1 MDELKINIPD
11 YAKKIIDK
19 LMDNGHEAYLVG
31 GCVRDS
37 LINKIPNDWDITTSA
52 LPQVVKKLFNRT
64 IDTGLK
70 HGTVTILMDKH
81 PIEVTTYRID
91 GEYEDNRRP
100 STVEFTSNL
109 IEDLKRRD
117 FTINAMAYNHKTGLV
132 DVFNGI
138 DDLENG
144 IIRCVGNPYERFN
157 EDALRMLRAIR
168 FSAQLGYTIDENTR
182 NDIIRCSSLIKNV
195 SMERIQVELNKTL
208 MSKNPKVFIET
219 YDLQLMKYIM
229 PEFIPCIGNSQNH
242 PYHSYDIA
250 EHILRS
256 VDTIKSDKIL
266 RWTMLLHDIG
276 KPVVK
281 TTDESGI
288 DHFYGHEKVSAKMG
302 KAIMQRLKFDNNSIN
317 TVNILIQ
324 YHDIT
329 INNNY
334 KCIRKIVNKIGHEL
348 FNEFLLV
355 RKADIMSQNP
365 DKLDAGLRTLEDAKI
380 IYEDIKN
387 NDQCVS
393 LKQLELDGRDLIELG
408 IDKGPLIGKI
418 LHELLDI
425 VIEDPDKNNRE
436 ELIKIVEKNKT
447 K

>member
-1 MDELKINIPD
+1 MNKVKIDMPY
-11 YAKKIIDK
+11 YAKKIIDE
-19 LMDNGHEAYLVG
+19 LMENGYEAYLVG

-37 LINKIPNDWDITTSA
+37 LIGKVPNDWDITTSA
-52 LPQVVKKLFNRT
+52 LPNVVKKLFDKT

-100 STVEFTSNL
+100 STVEFTNNL
-109 IEDLKRRD
+109 VEDLKRRD

-138 DDLENG
+138 DDLEKG

-168 FSAQLGYTIDENTR
+168 FSAQLGYIIDQKTR
-182 NDIIRCSSLIKNV
+182 KDIIKCSSLIKNV

-208 MSKNPKVFIET
+208 TSDNPKLFMET
-219 YDLQLMKYIM
+219 YKLELMKYIL
-229 PEFIPCIGNSQNH
+229 PEFVPCIGNPQNH
-242 PYHSYDIA
+242 PYHSYDIG

-256 VDTIKSDKIL
+256 VSAIKADKTL

-276 KPVVK
+276 KPRVK

-288 DHFYGHEKVSAKMG
+288 DHFYGHEKVSSEMAMSILK
-302 KAIMQRLKFDNNSIN
+302 RLKFDNNTIN
-317 TVNILIQ
+317 KVVKLIK

-329 INNNY
+329 IKNSY
-334 KCIRKIVNKIGHEL
+334 KCIRRILKKIGHEL
-348 FNEFLLV
+348 FSDFLLV
-355 RKADIMSQNP
+355 KKADVMSQNP
-365 DKLDAGLRTLEDAKI
+365 DKLDDGLIMISNTKK
-380 IYEDIKN
+380 IYEEIKA
-387 NDQCVS
+387 NDQCIS
-393 LKQLELDGRDLIELG
+393 LKQLKVNGQDLINLG
-408 IDKGPLIGKI
+408 LAKGPEIGII
-418 LHELLDI
+418 LNKLLDM
-425 VIEDPDKNNRE
+425 VIEDPNKNNKE
-436 ELIKIVEKNKT
+436 QLIEIVQEIKN
-447 K
+447 